1 MKVWNVFT
9 EQGWSIYH
17 KIIDFDWVVW
27 DCTIVQRGSLFFFE
41 AQNSQTQQY
50 IKILKSQT

>member
-17 KIIDFDWVVW
+17 EIIDFDWVVW
-27 DCTIVQRGSLFFFE
+27 DCTIVQRGSLFFFVMV
-41 AQNSQTQQY
+41 Q
-50 IKILKSQT
+50 